1 MAARSIKRRRHG
13 TCEQEWRAQP
23 LAGAMLLPNL
33 AALARGDAAAT
44 GGPAS
49 QGSVLPPASQAP
61 RPNDEAGAPKPPH
74 EVHSIEGVVRAVLA
88 QIGGADDPEAACAT
102 VESFC
107 DTDKFHD
114 WACYAG
120 DPTDPQNPWRVITE
134 RVFKSTDDDK
144 ALFAHD
150 ELLKTDPK
158 KAFKAACK
166 DRQIARAAGLNWLS
180 DGLQRAHRHMFYNW
194 EGIWEDQFAEISAN
208 QIMSNFYD
216 QVDPLLCKAREWSLV
231 ARDEY
236 NWGIRPGIKAECE
249 GRVKVADWIGEAAL
263 GLRYNASTYSMFTNT
278 SLWNIL
284 SGYDVSSYPRSSMEN
299 GPMLAARF
307 AHTERRVRALAA
319 RVGRAMVFAFH
330 KNAQSASDPGGA
342 DALTY
347 VASEPRVLP

>member
-1 MAARSIKRRRHG
+1 M
-13 TCEQEWRAQP
+13 
-23 LAGAMLLPNL
+23 
-33 AALARGDAAAT
+33 
-44 GGPAS
+44 
-49 QGSVLPPASQAP
+49 
-61 RPNDEAGAPKPPH
+61 
-74 EVHSIEGVVRAVLA
+74 RAVLA

-107 DTDKFHD
+107 ATDQFHN
-114 WACYAG
+114 WACYPG
-120 DPTDPQNPWRVITE
+120 DPTDSQNPWRVITE

-150 ELLKTDPK
+150 ELLETDPK

-166 DRQIARAAGLNWLS
+166 DRQIARAAGLDWLS
-180 DGLQRAHRHMFYNW
+180 DGLQRVHSSMFYKWVDVEWGAVEW
-194 EGIWEDQFAEISAN
+194 EAAHAREIMNDFHDAH
-208 QIMSNFYD
+208 
-216 QVDPLLCKAREWSLV
+216 PLLCKVHEWRLV

-236 NWGIRPGIKAECE
+236 EWGIRPSIKVEYK
-249 GRVKVADWIGEAAL
+249 GSVGVADWIGEAAL
-263 GLRYNASTYSMFTNT
+263 GLRYNASTYSMLRNT